1 MSAERPLSGGLRHK
15 DKILTIV
22 HSIAADS
29 MSTTEGNRRAKI
41 TKNNRKQTE
50 DTINSNKTDKTQKT
64 RLLHGRQTDL
74 LLSEKVAE
82 QQKPQGGQQQRSERG
97 WSKKNKKYPKKAP
110 HGWGHK
116 NNIAQ

>member
-64 RLLHGRQTDL
+64 HCCTGGQTDL
-74 LLSEKVAE
+74 LLSEKVAG
-82 QQKPQGGQQQRSERG
+82 QQKSP
-97 WSKKNKKYPKKAP
+97 
-110 HGWGHK
+110 
-116 NNIAQ
+116 NNPLKRLR